1 MMPRLFRFLLSGGS
15 AAAVEYAIFL
25 LLQTQLGADWL
36 LLNQS
41 VSFTGG
47 FIVSFMLNRHW
58 VFRSEGAWGGELARY
73 GLLAAVNLV
82 LGNVAIS
89 LLAGPLGVPPLL
101 AKLIVMVMV
110 ASWNYVIFSRLVFRQ
125 RPTA

>member
-1 MMPRLFRFLLSGGS
+1 MMPRLFRFLISGGS

-25 LLQTQLGADWL
+25 LMQTQLGASWL

-47 FIVSFMLNRHW
+47 FVVSFMLNRHW

-73 GLLAAVNLV
+73 GLLAAINLV
-82 LGNVAIS
+82 LGNVLIS
-89 LLAGPLGVPPLL
+89 LLTGPLDLHPLL

-110 ASWNYVIFSRLVFRQ
+110 AGWNYAIFARIVFRP
-125 RPTA
+125 RPTP

>member
-15 AAAVEYAIFL
+15 AAVEYAIFL
-25 LLQTQLGADWL
+25 LLQTQLGANWL
-36 LLNQS
+36 LLNKS

-73 GLLAAVNLV
+73 GLLAAINLV